1 MLGLKYRLSLIVLF
15 FGMQAFGS
23 NQPVLH
29 PEEFINST
37 TPITP
42 YLRIYSDPTGDV
54 SINDILSS
62 KPIFKQLKGELSAEQ
77 VHWGKLVLEN
87 DLDIIKLYLL
97 YVGKNDFIDCYFV
110 ERDTI
115 VQHEQSGYLYP
126 QHLKSVPKGSY
137 YIPILLNAH
146 ASQELY
152 IRIQEKVHNDPEFDL
167 RFTSGTNWVY
177 EILDRHIVDFIFQGL
192 FWVIMIYNLFLY
204 GSTRTK
210 VYLYYSFY
218 LFCIAI
224 TFLFLTD
231 ILREYVLNEVP
242 WLTIYFI
249 PTIILSTGAYWIFV
263 DDFISARKH
272 FVLYHKWIK
281 AAAYTNIAIF
291 LVSVAFIHF
300 TKEIYLVTDVLRG
313 VSLVNAMLIFG
324 LIYRI
329 RDSKYEMVRYYIFGT
344 AAMVV
349 MAVIDTLLWDPSTSQ
364 ANLMKYGLLAEI
376 VVFSVGLAQRKKIR
390 EKERRKALNKQID
403 QLRVNESL
411 AQWQKEELEKI
422 IDHRTKKIKK
432 KNKKLKRAIKKAE
445 TAARVKSDFL
455 SVMSHEIR
463 TPMNAVIGTIH
474 LLLDENPKKAQ
485 LEHLKTLKFSSENLL
500 ILINDILDYSKVESG
515 NVQLE
520 HIDFH
525 LRELTKGLGNTYE
538 KKAAENGVKFNI
550 LIDHNIPSMLKGDPA
565 RLTQILNNL
574 ISNALKFTPSG
585 EIKLLI
591 HLLARSNGR
600 VKLEFA
606 VEDTGIGISKDKL
619 KLIFESFTQAHA
631 DTTRKYGGT
640 GLGLAITKKLI
651 KLFDSQIF
659 VKSKVNKGSKFY
671 FSLYMEEAAHANAIV
686 ELDDVTMKEE
696 VKGKRVLV
704 VDDNEINLMMAK
716 KFLDKWGL
724 ISEVVTS
731 GQDALVKVFDTDY
744 DLILMDLQMPEM
756 DGYEVTAT
764 IRSLDNTDIKNIPIV
779 AVSADTYE
787 NVKFR
792 IAEVGMSDF
801 LSKPFNPLELLTV
814 VHTYTRGADRYIEQ
828 IDK

>member
-1 MLGLKYRLSLIVLF
+1 MKSAKSYLSLLILF
-15 FGMQAFGS
+15 CWFNIYGS
-23 NQPVLH
+23 DQDVVH
-29 PEEFINST
+29 PEYFLKDSLSLNDHLQI
-37 TPITP
+37 
-42 YLRIYSDPTGDV
+42 LVDPSGELTI
-54 SINDILSS
+54 SDILKENPLFSQINVPLS
-62 KPIFKQLKGELSAEQ
+62 KSN
-77 VHWGKLVLEN
+77 VYWGKLIVEN
-87 DLDIIKLYLL
+87 NLDNIKLYLL
-97 YVGKNDFIDCYFV
+97 YVGKNDYIDCYYV
-110 ERDTI
+110 KNDSV
-115 VQHEQSGYLYP
+115 VQIEQSGYLYP
-126 QHLKSVPKGSY
+126 ETVKSVPKGSY
-137 YIPILLNAH
+137 YVPLLMSANAK
-146 ASQELY
+146 QELY
-152 IRIQEKVHNDPEFDL
+152 IRIEEKVHNDPEFDL
-167 RFTSGTNWVY
+167 HLISGADWVY
-177 EILDRHIVDFIFQGL
+177 KILDRHIVDFIFQGL
-192 FWVIMIYNLFLY
+192 FWIIMFYNLFMY
-204 GSTRTK
+204 ASTRSRG
-210 VYLYYSFY
+210 YLHYAIY
-218 LFCIAI
+218 LFCTAI
-224 TFLFLTD
+224 NYLFLTD
-231 ILREYVLNEVP
+231 ILREYFFNNVP
-242 WLTIYFI
+242 WLTIYFV
-249 PTIILSTGAYWIFV
+249 PTTILAAAAYWAFV
-263 DDFISARKH
+263 NDFISARKH
-272 FVLYHKWIK
+272 FVLYHRWIK
-281 AAAYTNIAIF
+281 ITAWTNTSIF
-291 LVSVAFIHF
+291 VLSVAVIHF
-300 TKEIYLVTDVLRG
+300 TSEIYIVTDVLR
-313 VSLVNAMLIFG
+313 VAIVINVLLVLG
-324 LIYRI
+324 LISRI
-329 RDSKYEMVRYYIFGT
+329 YDSKYEMVKYFIYGT
-344 AAMVV
+344 AAMVIMV
-349 MAVIDTLLWDPSTSQ
+349 LIDVILWNPSTSQ
-364 ANLMKYGLLAEI
+364 ANFVKYGLLAEI
-376 VVFSVGLAQRKKIR
+376 IVFSMGLSQRKKIR

-422 IDHRTKKIKK
+422 IDHRTQKIKK

-474 LLLDENPKKAQ
+474 LLLDENPKKNQ

-515 NVQLE
+515 NVELE

-538 KKAAENGVKFNI
+538 QKASENGVKFNI

-574 ISNALKFTPSG
+574 ISNAFKFTPKG

-591 HLLARSNGR
+591 HLLAKSNGR

-671 FSLYMEEAAHANAIV
+671 FSLYMEEAAHANAAV
-686 ELDDVTMKEE
+686 VVDDELMKEE
-696 VKGKRVLV
+696 VKDKRVLV

-724 ISEVVTS
+724 ISDVVTS
-731 GQDALVKVFDTDY
+731 GKEALEQVFDADY

-764 IRSLDNTDIKNIPIV
+764 IRSLDNLDLKNIPIV
-779 AVSADTYE
+779 AVSADTYD
-787 NVKFR
+787 NVKLK
-792 IAEVGMSDF
+792 IAEVGMNDF
-801 LSKPFNPLELLTV
+801 LSKPFNPIELLTV
-814 VHTYTRGADRYIEQ
+814 VYEYTKGQSETSNV
-828 IDK
+828 

>member
-1 MLGLKYRLSLIVLF
+1 MRKAGSYLILLVLLCWANPVCLGQSIVCPENFLNDSTNLTNHLLVLK
-15 FGMQAFGS
+15 
-23 NQPVLH
+23 
-29 PEEFINST
+29 
-37 TPITP
+37 
-42 YLRIYSDPTGDV
+42 
-54 SINDILSS
+54 DIS
-62 KPIFKQLKGELSAEQ
+62 GELTIDEILTSKKEFKPFAGELKDSR
-77 VHWGKLVLEN
+77 VYWGKLSVYNNLN
-87 DLDIIKLYLL
+87 SRKLYLL
-97 YVGKNDFIDCYFV
+97 YVGKNDYIDCYYV
-110 ERDTI
+110 ERYSVI
-115 VQHEQSGYLYP
+115 NHEQSGYMYP
-126 QHLKSVPKGSY
+126 QSVKSIPKGSY
-137 YIPILLNAH
+137 YVPLLMNAK
-146 ASQELY
+146 STQDLF
-152 IRIQEKVHNDPEFDL
+152 IRIEEEVHNDPEFDL
-167 RFTSGTNWVY
+167 KMISGAEWVY
-177 EILDRHIVDFIFQGL
+177 KILDKHIEDFIFQGL
-192 FWVIMIYNLFLY
+192 FWIILLYNLFMY
-204 GSTRTK
+204 GSTKSRA
-210 VYLYYSFY
+210 YLYYSFY
-218 LFCIAI
+218 LFCTAVNY
-224 TFLFLTD
+224 LFLTD
-231 ILREYVLNEVP
+231 ILREYFFSEVP

-249 PTIILSTGAYWIFV
+249 PTTILTAAAYWLFV
-263 DDFISARKH
+263 NDFISAKKH
-272 FVLYHKWIK
+272 FVLYHKWINITTISN
-281 AAAYTNIAIF
+281 AALFVI
-291 LVSVAFIHF
+291 LVVVIHF
-300 TKEIYLVTDVLRG
+300 TRAIYLVTDVLRG
-313 VSLVNAMLIFG
+313 AVLINVLLVGA
-324 LIYRI
+324 LIYNI
-329 RDSKYEMVRYYIFGT
+329 YDSKYELVKYYMYGT

-349 MAVIDTLLWDPSTSQ
+349 MVLVDLVLWDPSTSQ
-364 ANLMKYGLLAEI
+364 ANFVKYGLLAEI
-376 VVFSVGLAQRKKIR
+376 VVFSLGLAQRKKIR
-390 EKERRKALNKQID
+390 EKERRKELNKQID

-422 IDHRTKKIKK
+422 IDHRTQKIKK

-474 LLLDENPKKAQ
+474 LLLDENPKKTQ

-515 NVQLE
+515 NVELE

-538 KKAAENGVKFNI
+538 GLAAENGVKFNI
-550 LIDHNIPSMLKGDPA
+550 LIDHNIPSLLKGDPA

-574 ISNALKFTPSG
+574 ISNAFKFTPKG

-631 DTTRKYGGT
+631 NTTRKYGGT

-671 FSLYMEEAAHANAIV
+671 FSLYMEEAAHANSAIEV
-686 ELDDVTMKEE
+686 DDQQMKAE
-696 VKGKRVLV
+696 VRGKRVLV

-716 KFLDKWGL
+716 KFLDKWGMKC
-724 ISEVVTS
+724 EVVTS
-731 GQDALVKVFDTDY
+731 GKDALVKVFDTDY

-764 IRSLDNTDIKNIPIV
+764 IRSLENLDLKNIPIV

-787 NVKFR
+787 NVKIK
-792 IAEVGMSDF
+792 IAEVGMNDF
-801 LSKPFNPLELLTV
+801 LSKPFNPMELLTIV
-814 VHTYTRGADRYIEQ
+814 YEYTKGKTATSSDL
-828 IDK
+828 

>member
-1 MLGLKYRLSLIVLF
+1 MVSIKSCLSFLILLC
-15 FGMQAFGS
+15 GIQAFCS
-23 NQPVLH
+23 DQPVVH
-29 PEEFINST
+29 PEEFLNNVKSLK
-37 TPITP
+37 P
-42 YLRIYSDPTGDV
+42 YLRVYTDPTREITV
-54 SINDILSS
+54 
-62 KPIFKQLKGELSAEQ
+62 KQLLSYDPVFSKLNDELSKEN
-77 VHWGKLVLEN
+77 VYWGRLVVENKL
-87 DLDIIKLYLL
+87 DAIQLYML

-110 ERDTI
+110 QNDSI
-115 VQHEQSGYLYP
+115 VQHEQTGYMYP

-137 YIPILLNAH
+137 YIPLLMSAN
-146 ASQELY
+146 STQELY
-152 IRIQEKVHNDPEFDL
+152 IRIEENIHNDPEFDL
-167 RFTSGTNWVY
+167 RLTSGTNWVY
-177 EILDRHIVDFIFQGL
+177 EILDKHIVDFIFQGL
-192 FWVIMIYNLFLY
+192 FWVIMLYNLFLFATTK
-204 GSTRTK
+204 TRA
-210 VYLYYSFY
+210 YLYYAFY
-218 LFCIAI
+218 LGAVAVNY
-224 TFLFLTD
+224 LFLTD
-231 ILREYVLNEVP
+231 ILREYILKEVP
-242 WLTIYFI
+242 WFTIYFI
-249 PTIILSTGAYWIFV
+249 PTTILSVGAYWIFV
-263 DDFISARKH
+263 NDFISAKKH
-272 FVLYHKWIK
+272 FFLYYKWIR
-281 AAAYTNIAIF
+281 T
-291 LVSVAFIHF
+291 VAFIDIGIFFVCIPVIHF
-300 TKEIYLVTDVLRG
+300 TKEIYIVTDVLR
-313 VSLVNAMLIFG
+313 VVTLLNILLVFG

-329 RDSKYEMVRYYIFGT
+329 YDSKYEMVKYYMYGT
-344 AAMVV
+344 GAMVI
-349 MAVIDTLLWDPSTSQ
+349 MGVIDTILWDPSTSQ

-376 VVFSVGLAQRKKIR
+376 VVFSIGLAQRKKIQ

-538 KKAAENGVKFNI
+538 QKAAENGVKFNI

-574 ISNALKFTPSG
+574 ISNALKFTTSG

-659 VKSKVNKGSKFY
+659 VKSKVNKGSKFF
-671 FSLYMEEAAHANAIV
+671 FSLFMEEAAHANAAI
-686 ELDDVTMKEE
+686 ELDDVMMKEE

-724 ISEVVTS
+724 ICEVVTS
-731 GQDALVKVFDTDY
+731 GQDALIKVFDTDY

-756 DGYEVTAT
+756 DGYEVTST
-764 IRSLDNTDIKNIPIV
+764 IRSLDNTDLKNIPIV
-779 AVSADTYE
+779 AVSADTYD
-787 NVKFR
+787 NVKIK
-792 IAEVGMSDF
+792 IAKVGMNDF
-801 LSKPFNPLELLTV
+801 LSKPFNPMELLTMV
-814 VHTYTRGADRYIEQ
+814 YEYTRGAPESAHSER
-828 IDK
+828 

>member
-1 MLGLKYRLSLIVLF
+1 MTSPKLRIGLLIIF
-15 FGMQAFGS
+15 CWFHSHGFGQK
-23 NQPVLH
+23 VLH
-29 PEEFINST
+29 PEEMLSDSSNFDE
-37 TPITP
+37 
-42 YLRIYSDPTGDV
+42 YLMVYTDPSGSLSIADV
-54 SINDILSS
+54 LEK
-62 KPIFKQLKGELSAEQ
+62 KPIFRETKKPLLKENAY
-77 VHWGKLVLEN
+77 WGKLVVN
-87 DLDIIKLYLL
+87 NNLDNIKLYLL
-97 YVGKNDFIDCYFV
+97 YVGKNDYIDAYLV
-110 ERDTI
+110 QGDSVI
-115 VQHEQSGYLYP
+115 QHEQSGYLYP
-126 QHLKSVPKGSY
+126 EALKSVPKGSY
-137 YIPILLNAH
+137 YIPLLLSARTKLD
-146 ASQELY
+146 LY
-152 IRIQEKVHNDPEFDL
+152 IRIKEEVHNDPEFNL
-167 RFTSGTNWVY
+167 SLTSGSDWVY
-177 EILDRHIVDFIFQGL
+177 KILDQHIVDFIFQGL
-192 FWVIMIYNLFLY
+192 FWIIMLYNLFMY
-204 GSTRTK
+204 GSTRSK
-210 VYLYYSFY
+210 IYLYYAAY
-218 LFCIAI
+218 LLCTAI
-224 TFLFLTD
+224 NYLFLTD
-231 ILREYVLNEVP
+231 ILREYFLNNVP
-242 WLTIYFI
+242 GYTTYFI
-249 PTIILSTGAYWIFV
+249 PTSILVAATYWVFV
-263 DDFISARKH
+263 NEFISAKKH
-272 FVLYHKWIK
+272 FTLYHRW
-281 AAAYTNIAIF
+281 IAITAWVNGLVF
-291 LVSVAFIHF
+291 VVSVLVIHF
-300 TKEIYLVTDVLRG
+300 TAEIYVVTDVLRLA
-313 VSLVNAMLIFG
+313 VLINALLVIG
-324 LIYRI
+324 LISRI
-329 RDSKYEMVRYYIFGT
+329 YDSKYEMVKYFMYGT

-349 MAVIDTLLWDPSTSQ
+349 MALIDLALWDPSNSQ
-364 ANLMKYGLLAEI
+364 ASFVKYGLLAEI
-376 VVFSVGLAQRKKIR
+376 VVFSLGLAQRKKIR
-390 EKERRKALNKQID
+390 EKDRRKALNKQID

-422 IDHRTKKIKK
+422 IDHRTQKIKK

-474 LLLDENPKKAQ
+474 LLLDENPKKTQ

-515 NVQLE
+515 NVELE

-538 KKAAENGVKFNI
+538 QKAIENGVKFNI

-574 ISNALKFTPSG
+574 ISNAFKFTPNG

-591 HLLARSNGR
+591 HLLAKSNGR

-659 VKSKVNKGSKFY
+659 VKSKVRRGSKFY
-671 FSLYMEEAAHANAIV
+671 FSLYMEEAAHANAAV
-686 ELDDVTMKEE
+686 VVDDTMMKDA
-696 VKGKRVLV
+696 VKDKRVLV

-724 ISEVVTS
+724 ISDVVIS
-731 GQDALVKVFDTDY
+731 GKEALEQVFNADY

-756 DGYEVTAT
+756 DGYEVTST
-764 IRSLDNTDIKNIPIV
+764 IRSLDNLELKNIPIV

-787 NVKFR
+787 NVKYK
-792 IAEVGMSDF
+792 IAEVGMNDF

-814 VHTYTRGADRYIEQ
+814 VYEYTRGETTTSTNV
-828 IDK
+828 

>member
-1 MLGLKYRLSLIVLF
+1 MRSLISYLTLLILVCTI
-15 FGMQAFGS
+15 QAFGS
-23 NQPVLH
+23 NQPVVQ
-29 PEEFINST
+29 PED
-37 TPITP
+37 
-42 YLRIYSDPTGDV
+42 YLIKSSSLTEQLWVYSDSSRNLTV
-54 SINDILSS
+54 KDILNAQ
-62 KPIFKQLKGELSAEQ
+62 PAFEPLDGELSHEQ
-77 VHWGKLVLEN
+77 VHWGRLRLVNNLKVT
-87 DLDIIKLYLL
+87 KLYLL

-110 ERDTI
+110 ENDSI
-115 VQHEQSGYLYP
+115 VQHEQSGYMYP

-137 YIPILLNAH
+137 YIPILLNAS
-146 ASQELY
+146 ASQDLY
-152 IRIQEKVHNDPEFDL
+152 IRIEEKIHNDPEFDL
-167 RFTSGTNWVY
+167 RLTSGTNWVY
-177 EILDRHIVDFIFQGL
+177 EILDKHIVDFIFQGL
-192 FWVIMIYNLFLY
+192 FWIVMIYNLFLF
-204 GSTRTK
+204 GTTRTK
-210 VYLYYSFY
+210 AYLYYAFY
-218 LFCIAI
+218 LGCIAVNY
-224 TFLFLTD
+224 LFLTD
-231 ILREYVLNEVP
+231 ILREYILNETP

-249 PTIILSTGAYWIFV
+249 PTTILAVGAYWIFV
-263 DDFISARKH
+263 NDFISAKKH
-272 FVLYHKWIK
+272 FLLYYKWMRIVSLVD
-281 AAAYTNIAIF
+281 IGIF
-291 LVSVAFIHF
+291 FLSIIVIHF
-300 TKEIYLVTDVLRG
+300 TKEIYVVTHGLRVVALLNALLV
-313 VSLVNAMLIFG
+313 FG
-324 LIYRI
+324 LIFRI
-329 RDSKYEMVRYYIFGT
+329 YNSKYEMVKYYMYGT
-344 AAMVV
+344 GAMVV
-349 MAVIDTLLWDPSTSQ
+349 MGVIDTILWDPSTSQ
-364 ANLMKYGLLAEI
+364 ANLMKYGLIAEI
-376 VVFSVGLAQRKKIR
+376 AIFSMGLAQRKKIR

-422 IDHRTKKIKK
+422 IDHRTQKIKK

-474 LLLDENPKKAQ
+474 LLLDESPKKTQ

-574 ISNALKFTPSG
+574 ISNALKFTPGG

-631 DTTRKYGGT
+631 NTTRKYGGT

-671 FSLYMEEAAHANAIV
+671 FSLYMEEAAHANAAI
-686 ELDDVTMKEE
+686 ELDDVIMKEE

-724 ISEVVTS
+724 ICEVVTS

-764 IRSLDNTDIKNIPIV
+764 IRGLDNIDLKNIPIV
-779 AVSADTYE
+779 AVSADTYD
-787 NVKFR
+787 NVKIK
-792 IAEVGMSDF
+792 IAEVGMNDF
-801 LSKPFNPLELLTV
+801 LSKPFNPMELLTV
-814 VHTYTRGADRYIEQ
+814 VHTYTRGTATTSSLI
-828 IDK
+828 

>member
-1 MLGLKYRLSLIVLF
+1 MRNAKYCLTLLMLACVI
-15 FGMQAFGS
+15 QTFGS
-23 NQPVLH
+23 DQPVVH
-29 PEEFINST
+29 PEDFLNESSALT
-37 TPITP
+37 TH
-42 YLRIYSDPTGDV
+42 LRIYSDPTGEIT
-54 SINDILSS
+54 INDILKSQPLFEPFNES
-62 KPIFKQLKGELSAEQ
+62 LSRDQ
-77 VHWGKLVLEN
+77 VYWGKLRLVNNQEVT
-87 DLDIIKLYLL
+87 KLYLL

-110 ERDTI
+110 EKDSI
-115 VQHEQSGYLYP
+115 VQHEQSGYMYP
-126 QHLKSVPKGSY
+126 QKLKSVPKGSY
-137 YIPILLNAH
+137 YIPILLNAN
-146 ASQELY
+146 ATQDLY
-152 IRIQEKVHNDPEFDL
+152 IRIEEKIHNDPEFDL
-167 RFTSGTNWVY
+167 RLTSGTNWVY
-177 EILDRHIVDFIFQGL
+177 EILDKHIVDFIFQGL
-192 FWVIMIYNLFLY
+192 FWIVMIYNLFLFA
-204 GSTRTK
+204 TTK
-210 VYLYYSFY
+210 TKAYLYYAFY
-218 LFCIAI
+218 LGCIAI
-224 TFLFLTD
+224 NYLFLTD
-231 ILREYVLNEVP
+231 ILREYILSESP
-242 WLTIYFI
+242 WFTIYFI
-249 PTIILSTGAYWIFV
+249 PTTILAVGAYWVFV
-263 DDFISARKH
+263 NDFISAKKH
-272 FVLYHKWIK
+272 FVLYYKWIR
-281 AAAYTNIAIF
+281 IVSFIDIGIF
-291 LVSVAFIHF
+291 FLSVIIIHF
-300 TKEIYLVTDVLRG
+300 TKEIYVVTHGLR
-313 VSLVNAMLIFG
+313 VVALLNALLIFG

-329 RDSKYEMVRYYIFGT
+329 YDSKYEMVKYYMYGT
-344 AAMVV
+344 GAMVV
-349 MAVIDTLLWDPSTSQ
+349 MGVIDTILWDPSTSQ

-376 VVFSVGLAQRKKIR
+376 AVFSIGLAQRKKIR

-474 LLLDENPKKAQ
+474 LLLDESPKKTQ

-574 ISNALKFTPSG
+574 ISNALKFTPGG

-591 HLLARSNGR
+591 HLLAKSNGR

-659 VKSKVNKGSKFY
+659 VKSKVNRGSKFY
-671 FSLYMEEAAHANAIV
+671 FSLYMEEAAHANAAI
-686 ELDDVTMKEE
+686 ELDDVIMKEE
-696 VKGKRVLV
+696 VKGKKVLV

-724 ISEVVTS
+724 VCEVVTS

-764 IRSLDNTDIKNIPIV
+764 IRGLDNIDLKNIPIV
-779 AVSADTYE
+779 AVSADTYD
-787 NVKFR
+787 NVKIK
-792 IAEVGMSDF
+792 IAEVGMNDF
-801 LSKPFNPLELLTV
+801 LSKPFNPMELLTV
-814 VHTYTRGADRYIEQ
+814 VHTYTRGTHSTSTIL
-828 IDK
+828 

>member
-1 MLGLKYRLSLIVLF
+1 MVSVKSCLSLLILF
-15 FGMQAFGS
+15 CSLQAFS
-23 NQPVLH
+23 SDQPVVH
-29 PEEFINST
+29 PEDFLDQKKSLK
-37 TPITP
+37 P
-42 YLRIYSDPTGDV
+42 YLRVYTDPTKNASVRDLLDV
-54 SINDILSS
+54 D
-62 KPIFKQLKGELSAEQ
+62 PIFSPLKGELSRDNAY
-77 VHWGKLVLEN
+77 WGKLIVEN
-87 DLDIIKLYLL
+87 NQNVIKLYLL

-110 ERDTI
+110 KNDSI
-115 VQHEQSGYLYP
+115 LQHEQSGYMYP

-137 YIPILLNAH
+137 YIPILMNAN
-146 ASQELY
+146 STQELY
-152 IRIQEKVHNDPEFDL
+152 IRIEEKIHNDPEFDL
-167 RFTSGTNWVY
+167 RLTSGTNWVY
-177 EILDRHIVDFIFQGL
+177 DILDKHIVDFIFQGL
-192 FWVIMIYNLFLY
+192 FWIIMLYNLFLY
-204 GSTRTK
+204 ATSRTK
-210 VYLYYSFY
+210 AYLYYAFY
-218 LFCIAI
+218 LGSVAVNY
-224 TFLFLTD
+224 LFLTD
-231 ILREYVLNEVP
+231 ILREYILNEVP

-249 PTIILSTGAYWIFV
+249 PTTILAAGAYWIFV
-263 DDFISARKH
+263 NDFISVKRH
-272 FVLYHKWIK
+272 FVLYYKWIRIV
-281 AAAYTNIAIF
+281 AIADIGIF
-291 LVSVAFIHF
+291 FLGVIIIHF
-300 TKEIYLVTDVLRG
+300 TKEIYLVTDGLR
-313 VSLVNAMLIFG
+313 VVALLNALLIFG

-329 RDSKYEMVRYYIFGT
+329 YDSKYEMVRYYMYGT
-344 AAMVV
+344 AAMVI
-349 MAVIDTLLWDPSTSQ
+349 MGVIDTILWDPSTSQ

-376 VVFSVGLAQRKKIR
+376 VVFSIGLAQRKKIR

-520 HIDFH
+520 HIDFD

-538 KKAAENGVKFNI
+538 KKASDSGVKFNI

-606 VEDTGIGISKDKL
+606 VEDTGIGVSKDKL

-659 VKSKVNKGSKFY
+659 VRSKVGKGSKFY
-671 FSLYMEEAAHANAIV
+671 FSLYMEEAAHANAAV
-686 ELDDVTMKEE
+686 VLDDVMMKAE

-724 ISEVVTS
+724 ICEVVTS
-731 GQDALVKVFDTDY
+731 GQDALIKVFDTDY

-756 DGYEVTAT
+756 DGYEVTST
-764 IRSLDNTDIKNIPIV
+764 IRSLDNTDLSNIPIV

-787 NVKFR
+787 NVKFK
-792 IAEVGMSDF
+792 IAEVGMNDF
-801 LSKPFNPLELLTV
+801 LSKPFNPMELLTV
-814 VHTYTRGADRYIEQ
+814 VYEYTKVDRQ
-828 IDK
+828 FKTV

>member
-1 MLGLKYRLSLIVLF
+1 
-15 FGMQAFGS
+15 MQTFGS
-23 NQPVLH
+23 NQPVVH
-29 PEEFINST
+29 PEDFLNESSSLNSH
-37 TPITP
+37 
-42 YLRIYSDPTGDV
+42 LRIYTDPTGDV
-54 SINDILSS
+54 TISDILKSQ
-62 KPIFKQLKGELSAEQ
+62 PIFDPLNGDLSSDQ
-77 VHWGKLVLEN
+77 VYWGKLSLANNQEV
-87 DLDIIKLYLL
+87 IKLYLL

-110 ERDTI
+110 ENDSI
-115 VQHEQSGYLYP
+115 VQHEQSGYMYP

-137 YIPILLNAH
+137 YIPILLNAN
-146 ASQELY
+146 ASQDLY
-152 IRIQEKVHNDPEFDL
+152 IRIEEKIHNDPEFDL
-167 RFTSGTNWVY
+167 RLTSGTNWVY
-177 EILDRHIVDFIFQGL
+177 EILDKHIVDFIFQGL
-192 FWVIMIYNLFLY
+192 FWIVMIYNLFLF
-204 GSTRTK
+204 GTTK
-210 VYLYYSFY
+210 TKAYLYYAFY
-218 LFCIAI
+218 LGCIAVNY
-224 TFLFLTD
+224 LFLTD
-231 ILREYVLNEVP
+231 ILREYILSDSP
-242 WLTIYFI
+242 WFTIYFI
-249 PTIILSTGAYWIFV
+249 PTTILAIGAYWIFV
-263 DDFISARKH
+263 NDFISAKKH
-272 FVLYHKWIK
+272 FVLYYKWIR
-281 AAAYTNIAIF
+281 IVSMVDIGIF
-291 LVSVAFIHF
+291 FLAVVVIHF
-300 TKEIYLVTDVLRG
+300 TKEIYIVTHGLRA
-313 VSLVNAMLIFG
+313 VALLNALLIFG
-324 LIYRI
+324 LISRI
-329 RDSKYEMVRYYIFGT
+329 YNSKYEMVKYYMYGT
-344 AAMVV
+344 GAMVV
-349 MAVIDTLLWDPSTSQ
+349 MGVIDTILWDPSTSQ
-364 ANLMKYGLLAEI
+364 ANLMKYGLVAEI
-376 VVFSVGLAQRKKIR
+376 AVFSIGLAQRKKIQ

-474 LLLDENPKKAQ
+474 LLLDESPKKAQ

-574 ISNALKFTPSG
+574 ISNALKFTPNG

-606 VEDTGIGISKDKL
+606 VEDSGIGISKDKL

-671 FSLYMEEAAHANAIV
+671 FSLYMEEAAHANASI
-686 ELDDVTMKEE
+686 ELDDVIMKEE

-724 ISEVVTS
+724 ICEVVTS
-731 GQDALVKVFDTDY
+731 GQDALVKIFDTDY

-764 IRSLDNTDIKNIPIV
+764 IRGLDNIDLKNIPIV
-779 AVSADTYE
+779 AVSADTYD
-787 NVKFR
+787 NVKIK
-792 IAEVGMSDF
+792 IAEVGMNDF
-801 LSKPFNPLELLTV
+801 LSKPFNPMELLTM
-814 VHTYTRGADRYIEQ
+814 VHTYTRGAATTSSLH
-828 IDK
+828 

>member
-1 MLGLKYRLSLIVLF
+1 MRIKFCFSLLALF
-15 FGMQAFGS
+15 CSLQAIGA
-23 NQPVLH
+23 NQPVVH
-29 PEEFINST
+29 PEDFLHNAKSLK
-37 TPITP
+37 P
-42 YLRIYSDPTGDV
+42 YLRVYTDPSKNLSVNDLIESDPLFT
-54 SINDILSS
+54 S
-62 KPIFKQLKGELSAEQ
+62 PKGELSKDNAY
-77 VHWGKLVLEN
+77 WGKLVVEN
-87 DLDIIKLYLL
+87 NLDVIKLYLL

-110 ERDTI
+110 QNGTI
-115 VQHEQSGYLYP
+115 VQHEQSGYMYP

-137 YIPILLNAH
+137 YIPILMNAQ
-146 ASQELY
+146 STQELY
-152 IRIQEKVHNDPEFDL
+152 IRIEENIHNDPEFDL
-167 RFTSGTNWVY
+167 RLTSGTNWVY
-177 EILDRHIVDFIFQGL
+177 DILDKHIVDFIFQGL
-192 FWVIMIYNLFLY
+192 FWIIMIYNLFLF
-204 GSTRTK
+204 GTTRTK
-210 VYLYYSFY
+210 AYLYYAFY
-218 LFCIAI
+218 LGSIAV
-224 TFLFLTD
+224 TYLFLTD
-231 ILREYVLNEVP
+231 ILREYILSESP

-249 PTIILSTGAYWIFV
+249 PMIMMALGAYWIFV
-263 DDFISARKH
+263 NDFIGAKKH
-272 FVLYHKWIK
+272 FVVYYKWIK
-281 AAAYTNIAIF
+281 IVSYVDIGIF
-291 LVSVAFIHF
+291 FLSVIIIHF
-300 TKEIYLVTDVLRG
+300 TKEIYWVTDSLR
-313 VSLVNAMLIFG
+313 LVALLNAVLIFG
-324 LIYRI
+324 LIFRI
-329 RDSKYEMVRYYIFGT
+329 YNSKYEMVKYYMYGT
-344 AAMVV
+344 AAMVL
-349 MAVIDTLLWDPSTSQ
+349 MGVIDTILWDPSTSQ

-515 NVQLE
+515 NVELE
-520 HIDFH
+520 HIDFD

-538 KKAAENGVKFNI
+538 NKALDSGVKFNI

-574 ISNALKFTPSG
+574 ISNALKFTKSG

-591 HLLARSNGR
+591 HLLARGNGR

-659 VKSKVNKGSKFY
+659 VKSKVDKGSKFY
-671 FSLYMEEAAHANAIV
+671 FSLYMEEAANANASIQ
-686 ELDDVTMKEE
+686 LDDEMMKQE

-724 ISEVVTS
+724 ICEVVIS
-731 GQDALVKVFDTDY
+731 GQDALIKVFDTDY

-756 DGYEVTAT
+756 DGYEVTST
-764 IRSLDNTDIKNIPIV
+764 IRSLDNTDLKNIPIV
-779 AVSADTYE
+779 AVSADTYD
-787 NVKFR
+787 NVRFK
-792 IAEVGMSDF
+792 IAEVGMNDF
-801 LSKPFNPLELLTV
+801 LSKPFNPMELLTV
-814 VHTYTRGADRYIEQ
+814 VHNYTRGTDQFAEQ
-828 IDK
+828 LK

>member
-1 MLGLKYRLSLIVLF
+1 MKNAKFYWSLLILLWGIQAYASNDQVVHPQYFLNDSLSLNDHL
-15 FGMQAFGS
+15 G
-23 NQPVLH
+23 
-29 PEEFINST
+29 
-37 TPITP
+37 
-42 YLRIYSDPTGDV
+42 IYIDPTGELTI
-54 SINDILSS
+54 SDILLRNPPFLPQTGPLT
-62 KPIFKQLKGELSAEQ
+62 KDK
-77 VHWGKLVLEN
+77 VYWGKLTVEN
-87 DLDIIKLYLL
+87 NQDYIKLYLL
-97 YVGKNDFIDCYFV
+97 YVGKNDYIDCYYV
-110 ERDTI
+110 ENDSL
-115 VQHEQSGYLYP
+115 VQHEQSGYLRAEEV
-126 QHLKSVPKGSY
+126 KSVPKGSY
-137 YIPILLNAH
+137 YVPLLMSANTK
-146 ASQELY
+146 QDLY
-152 IRIQEKVHNDPEFDL
+152 IRIQEIIHNDPEFDL
-167 RFTSGTNWVY
+167 HFTSGSDWVY
-177 EILDRHIVDFIFQGL
+177 KILDTHFVDFIFQGL
-192 FWVIMIYNLFLY
+192 FWIIMLYNLFMF
-204 GSTRTK
+204 GSTRSK
-210 VYLYYSFY
+210 IYLYYGAY
-218 LFCIAI
+218 LFCTAI
-224 TFLFLTD
+224 NYLFLTD
-231 ILREYVLNEVP
+231 ILREYFLNHTP

-249 PTIILSTGAYWIFV
+249 PTSILVAGAYWVFIN
-263 DDFISARKH
+263 DFISVKKH
-272 FVLYHKWIK
+272 FTVYHKWTTIT
-281 AAAYTNIAIF
+281 AWSNFSLFVICLAI
-291 LVSVAFIHF
+291 IHF
-300 TKEIYLVTDVLRG
+300 TKEIYLVTNVLRAA
-313 VSLVNAMLIFG
+313 VLVNVLLVIG

-329 RDSKYEMVRYYIFGT
+329 YDSKYEMVKYFIYGT
-344 AAMVV
+344 AAMII
-349 MAVIDTLLWDPSTSQ
+349 MALIDLILWDPSSSQ
-364 ANLMKYGLLAEI
+364 ANFVKYGLLAEI
-376 VVFSVGLAQRKKIR
+376 VVFSLGLAQRKKIQ

-422 IDHRTKKIKK
+422 IDHRTTKIKK

-474 LLLDENPKKAQ
+474 LLLDENPKKTQ

-515 NVQLE
+515 NVELE

-538 KKAAENGVKFNI
+538 QQAAENGVNFNI

-574 ISNALKFTPSG
+574 ISNAFKFTPKG

-591 HLLARSNGR
+591 HLLAKGNGR

-659 VKSKVNKGSKFY
+659 VKSKVKRGSKFY
-671 FSLYMEEAAHANAIV
+671 FSLYMEEAGHANAAV
-686 ELDDVTMKEE
+686 VVDDVMMKEK
-696 VKGKRVLV
+696 VRDKRVLV

-724 ISEVVTS
+724 ISDVVTS
-731 GQDALVKVFDTDY
+731 GKLALEQVFNADY

-756 DGYEVTAT
+756 DGYEVTST
-764 IRSLDNTDIKNIPIV
+764 IRSLDNLELKNIPIV

-787 NVKFR
+787 NVKLK
-792 IAEVGMSDF
+792 IAEVGMNDF
-801 LSKPFNPLELLTV
+801 LSKPFNPIELLTIV
-814 VHTYTRGADRYIEQ
+814 YEYTRGQSETSNV
-828 IDK
+828 

>member
-1 MLGLKYRLSLIVLF
+1 MIRAKSFMSLLILF
-15 FGMQAFGS
+15 CWFNVFGS
-23 NQPVLH
+23 DQWPIH
-29 PEEFINST
+29 PQDFLNDSSSLNEH
-37 TPITP
+37 
-42 YLRIYSDPTGDV
+42 LRIHIDPSGDLTI
-54 SINDILSS
+54 SDILEKNPAFTKITESLS
-62 KPIFKQLKGELSAEQ
+62 KDN
-77 VHWGKLVLEN
+77 VYWGKLIVEN
-87 DLDIIKLYLL
+87 NLDNIKLYLL
-97 YVGKNDFIDCYFV
+97 YIGKNDYIDCYYV
-110 ERDTI
+110 EQDSV
-115 VQHEQSGYLYP
+115 VQLEQSGYLYP
-126 QHLKSVPKGSY
+126 ESVKAVPKGSY
-137 YIPILLNAH
+137 YVPLLMSAN
-146 ASQELY
+146 STQELY
-152 IRIQEKVHNDPEFDL
+152 IRIEEEVHNDPEFDL
-167 RFTSGTNWVY
+167 RLISGADWVY
-177 EILDRHIVDFIFQGL
+177 KILDKHIVDFIFQGL
-192 FWVIMIYNLFLY
+192 FWIIMFYNLFMY
-204 GSTRTK
+204 ATTRSRG
-210 VYLYYSFY
+210 YLYYSVY
-218 LFCIAI
+218 LFCTAVNY
-224 TFLFLTD
+224 LFLTD
-231 ILREYVLNEVP
+231 ILREYFLNNNP
-242 WLTIYFI
+242 WLTVYFV
-249 PTIILSTGAYWIFV
+249 PTTILAAAAYWTFV
-263 DDFISARKH
+263 NDFISARKH
-272 FVLYHKWIK
+272 FLLYHNWIK
-281 AAAYTNIAIF
+281 ITAYANVSIFVLSVIA
-291 LVSVAFIHF
+291 IHF
-300 TKEIYLVTDVLRG
+300 TGAIYIVTDVLRG
-313 VSLVNAMLIFG
+313 AILINVLLVIG
-324 LIYRI
+324 LISRI
-329 RDSKYEMVRYYIFGT
+329 YDSKYEMVKYFIYGT
-344 AAMVV
+344 TAMVV
-349 MAVIDTLLWDPSTSQ
+349 MVLVDVVLWDPSTSQ
-364 ANLMKYGLLAEI
+364 ANFVKYGLLAEI
-376 VVFSVGLAQRKKIR
+376 IVFSMGLGQRKKIR

-422 IDHRTKKIKK
+422 IDHRTQKIKK

-474 LLLDENPKKAQ
+474 LLLDENPKKTQ

-515 NVQLE
+515 NVELE

-538 KKAAENGVKFNI
+538 QKAAENGIMFNI

-574 ISNALKFTPSG
+574 ISNAFKFTPKG

-591 HLLARSNGR
+591 HLLAKSNGR

-659 VKSKVNKGSKFY
+659 VKSKVNRGSKFY
-671 FSLYMEEAAHANAIV
+671 FSLYMEEAAHANAAIEV
-686 ELDDVTMKEE
+686 DDTQMKEE
-696 VKGKRVLV
+696 VKNKRVLV

-724 ISEVVTS
+724 VSDVVTS
-731 GQDALVKVFDTDY
+731 GKQALEQVFDADY

-764 IRSLDNTDIKNIPIV
+764 IRSLDNMDLKNIPIV

-787 NVKFR
+787 NVKLK
-792 IAEVGMSDF
+792 IAEVGMNDF
-801 LSKPFNPLELLTV
+801 LSKPFNPRELLTV
-814 VHTYTRGADRYIEQ
+814 VYEYTKGQSETSNV
-828 IDK
+828 